1 MKKKLFVGNLSWKA
15 TEESL
20 KPAFEAFGKVV
31 SVKIITDH
39 TGRSK
44 GFGFVEMETADDA
57 QNAIQGLNEK
67 LHLDRNM
74 RVSLAQE
81 RTERPAGER
90 RERSGGGGFGG
101 GFGGGG
107 GGGFGGN
114 SGGGFGGNKSS
125 GHRSRDRDTGGW

>member
-20 KPAFEAFGKVV
+20 KPVFEACGKVV

-44 GFGFVEMETADDA
+44 GFGFVEMETAEEA
-57 QNAIQGLNEK
+57 QNAIQTLNEK
-67 LHLDRNM
+67 MHLDRNM

-81 RTERPAGER
+81 RTDRPSHGGER
-90 RERSGGGGFGG
+90 REYRGSSEGGHRSGGF
-101 GFGGGG
+101 
-107 GGGFGGN
+107 
-114 SGGGFGGNKSS
+114 
-125 GHRSRDRDTGGW
+125 RSRSENNSW